1 MNLKDKKIG
10 IFLAGAI
17 AIFAPIFFIFADSV
31 STSVDVFVVPAPNQ
45 ITATVISST
54 QINLSWDSVAQAVS
68 YKIYKNSSYIGS
80 STTTS
85 YSDTGLLAS
94 TAYTYQVASVDSDGN
109 ESALSS
115 EVTATTQAS
124 PSTGTSQSASAG
136 GQYAVYVSQPSSQ
149 KPIIINKDEKISD
162 SKQVILYF
170 SARNAEQM
178 MISNNSNF
186 TGANWEEYKTMK
198 MWTIQGSGSQ
208 KVYAKFKN
216 SNGAVSNVFMDMI
229 FVSGTGL
236 DQEKIQDAINS
247 LDKLKQDALNI
258 QKNQTQ
264 PSKEQIFIQQNL
276 QQKEE
281 KQDRFEQELK
291 EEEEDLNL
299 IQETPKD
306 TFVGNEIGLKDQS
319 GFKAYIPL
327 FAVVMLLFFLFLFI
341 IKR

>member
-198 MWTIQGSGSQ
+198 KWTIQGSGSQ

-247 LDKLKQDALNI
+247 LDKLKQDVLDI
-258 QKNQTQ
+258 QKNQI

-276 QQKEE
+276 QE
-281 KQDRFEQELK
+281 KQDSQNKFEQEIK
-291 EEEEDLNL
+291 EEEEELNL
-299 IQETPKD
+299 IQEAPKD
-306 TFVGNEIGLKDQS
+306 TVVGNEIEIKDQS

>member
-1 MNLKDKKIG
+1 MKDKKIG

-85 YSDTGLLAS
+85 YSDTGLLAL

-124 PSTGTSQSASAG
+124 PSTGTSQSGSVG

-178 MISNNSNF
+178 MISNDSNF

-247 LDKLKQDALNI
+247 LDKLKQDVLDI
-258 QKNQTQ
+258 QKNQI

-276 QQKEE
+276 QE
-281 KQDRFEQELK
+281 KQDSQNKFEQEIK
-291 EEEEDLNL
+291 EEEEELNL
-299 IQETPKD
+299 IQEAPKD
-306 TFVGNEIGLKDQS
+306 TVVGNEIEIKDQS

-327 FAVVMLLFFLFLFI
+327 FAVVMLLFLLLFFI

>member
-1 MNLKDKKIG
+1 MKDKKIG

-80 STTTS
+80 STTTN

-136 GQYAVYVSQPSSQ
+136 GQYTVYVSRPSSQ

-247 LDKLKQDALNI
+247 LDKLKQDVLDI
-258 QKNQTQ
+258 QKNQI

-276 QQKEE
+276 QE
-281 KQDRFEQELK
+281 KQDSQNKFEQEIK
-291 EEEEDLNL
+291 EEEEELNL
-299 IQETPKD
+299 IQEAPKD
-306 TFVGNEIGLKDQS
+306 TVVGNEIEIKDQS

-327 FAVVMLLFFLFLFI
+327 FAVLILLFFLFLFI
-341 IKR
+341 LKR

>member
-1 MNLKDKKIG
+1 VNLKDKKIG

-198 MWTIQGSGSQ
+198 KWTIQGSGSQ

-247 LDKLKQDALNI
+247 LDKLKQDVLDI
-258 QKNQTQ
+258 QKNQI

-276 QQKEE
+276 QE
-281 KQDRFEQELK
+281 KQDSQNKFEQEIK
-291 EEEEDLNL
+291 EEEEELNL
-299 IQETPKD
+299 IQEAPKD
-306 TFVGNEIGLKDQS
+306 TVVGNEIEIKDQS

>member
-1 MNLKDKKIG
+1 MKDKKIG

-247 LDKLKQDALNI
+247 LDKLKQDVLDI
-258 QKNQTQ
+258 QKNQI

-276 QQKEE
+276 QE
-281 KQDRFEQELK
+281 KQDSQNKFEQEIK
-291 EEEEDLNL
+291 EEEEELNL
-299 IQETPKD
+299 IQEAPKD
-306 TFVGNEIGLKDQS
+306 TVVGNEIEIKDQS

>member
-85 YSDTGLLAS
+85 YSDTGLLAL

-124 PSTGTSQSASAG
+124 PSTGTSQSGSVG

-178 MISNNSNF
+178 MISNDSNF

-247 LDKLKQDALNI
+247 LDKLKQDVLDI
-258 QKNQTQ
+258 QKNQI

-276 QQKEE
+276 QE
-281 KQDRFEQELK
+281 KQDSQNKFEQEIK
-291 EEEEDLNL
+291 EEEEELNL
-299 IQETPKD
+299 IQEAPKD
-306 TFVGNEIGLKDQS
+306 TVVGNEIEIKDQS

-327 FAVVMLLFFLFLFI
+327 FAVVMLLFLLLFFI

>member
-80 STTTS
+80 STTTN

-136 GQYAVYVSQPSSQ
+136 GQYTVYVSRPSSQ

-247 LDKLKQDALNI
+247 LDKLKQDVLDI
-258 QKNQTQ
+258 QKNQI

-276 QQKEE
+276 QE
-281 KQDRFEQELK
+281 KQDSQNKFEQEIK
-291 EEEEDLNL
+291 EEEEELNL
-299 IQETPKD
+299 IQEAPKD
-306 TFVGNEIGLKDQS
+306 TVVGNEIEIKDQS

-327 FAVVMLLFFLFLFI
+327 FAVLILLFFLFLFI
-341 IKR
+341 LKR

>member
-1 MNLKDKKIG
+1 VNLKDKKIG

-54 QINLSWDSVAQAVS
+54 QINLSWDSVTEAVS
-68 YKIYKNSSYIGS
+68 YKIYKNSLYIGS
-80 STTTS
+80 SATTS

-94 TAYTYQVASVDSDGN
+94 TAYTYQIASVDSDGN

-124 PSTGTSQSASAG
+124 PSAGTSQSAPVG
-136 GQYAVYVSQPSSQ
+136 GQYTVYVSRPSSQ

-178 MISNNSNF
+178 MISNDSNF

-247 LDKLKQDALNI
+247 LDKLKQDVLDI
-258 QKNQTQ
+258 QKNQI

-276 QQKEE
+276 QE
-281 KQDRFEQELK
+281 KQDSQNKFEQEIK
-291 EEEEDLNL
+291 EEEEELNL
-299 IQETPKD
+299 IQEAPKD
-306 TFVGNEIGLKDQS
+306 TVVGNEIEIKDQS

-327 FAVVMLLFFLFLFI
+327 FAVLILLFFLFLFI
-341 IKR
+341 LKR

>member
-1 MNLKDKKIG
+1 VNLKDKKIG

-85 YSDTGLLAS
+85 YSDTGLLAL

-124 PSTGTSQSASAG
+124 PSTGTSQSGSVG

-178 MISNNSNF
+178 MISNDSNF

-247 LDKLKQDALNI
+247 LDKLKQDVLDI
-258 QKNQTQ
+258 QKNQI

-276 QQKEE
+276 QE
-281 KQDRFEQELK
+281 KQDSQNKFEQEIK
-291 EEEEDLNL
+291 EEEEELNL
-299 IQETPKD
+299 IQEAPKD
-306 TFVGNEIGLKDQS
+306 TVVGNEIEIKDQS

-327 FAVVMLLFFLFLFI
+327 FAVVMLLFLLLFFI

>member
-1 MNLKDKKIG
+1 MKDKKIG

-54 QINLSWDSVAQAVS
+54 QINLSWDSVTEAVS
-68 YKIYKNSSYIGS
+68 YKIYKNSLYIGS
-80 STTTS
+80 SATTS

-94 TAYTYQVASVDSDGN
+94 TAYTYQIASVDSDGN

-124 PSTGTSQSASAG
+124 PSAGTSQSAPVG
-136 GQYAVYVSQPSSQ
+136 GQYTVYVSRPSSQ

-178 MISNNSNF
+178 MISNDSNF

-247 LDKLKQDALNI
+247 LDKLKQDVLDI
-258 QKNQTQ
+258 QKNQI

-276 QQKEE
+276 QE
-281 KQDRFEQELK
+281 KQDSQNKFEQEIK
-291 EEEEDLNL
+291 EEEEELNL
-299 IQETPKD
+299 IQEAPKD
-306 TFVGNEIGLKDQS
+306 TVVGNEIEIKDQS

-327 FAVVMLLFFLFLFI
+327 FAVLILLFFLFLFI
-341 IKR
+341 LKR

>member
-247 LDKLKQDALNI
+247 LDKLKQDVLDI
-258 QKNQTQ
+258 QKNQI

-276 QQKEE
+276 QE
-281 KQDRFEQELK
+281 KQDSQNKFEQEIK
-291 EEEEDLNL
+291 EEEEELNL
-299 IQETPKD
+299 IQEAPKD
-306 TFVGNEIGLKDQS
+306 TVVGNEIEIKDQS

>member
-54 QINLSWDSVAQAVS
+54 QINLSWDSVTEAVS
-68 YKIYKNSSYIGS
+68 YKIYKNSLYIGS
-80 STTTS
+80 SATTS

-94 TAYTYQVASVDSDGN
+94 TAYTYQIASVDSDGN

-124 PSTGTSQSASAG
+124 PSAGTSQSAPVG
-136 GQYAVYVSQPSSQ
+136 GQYTVYVSRPSSQ

-178 MISNNSNF
+178 MISNDSNF

-247 LDKLKQDALNI
+247 LDKLKQDVLDI
-258 QKNQTQ
+258 QKNQI

-276 QQKEE
+276 QE
-281 KQDRFEQELK
+281 KQDSQNKFEQEIK
-291 EEEEDLNL
+291 EEEEELNL
-299 IQETPKD
+299 IQEAPKD
-306 TFVGNEIGLKDQS
+306 TVVGNEIEIKDQS

-327 FAVVMLLFFLFLFI
+327 FAVLILLFFLFLFI
-341 IKR
+341 LKR